1 MTSNTMTSP
10 GKANVAPDLLEV
22 RDLRTYF
29 GNKSARTVR
38 AVDGVSLRVG
48 AGEILALVGESGSG
62 KTVTGMSI
70 MRLLNPRALKETSGS
85 VQLHRRDGGV
95 LDVLSLSDAKM
106 RRVRG
111 SEVAMIFQDPLTSLN
126 PVFTIGDQ
134 ITEGIIFHSRVSKA
148 EAQAQ
153 AADLLRQVGLG
164 EAERLL
170 KQYPHQLSGG
180 MRQRVMIAIAL
191 SSDPQLLIADEPTT
205 ALDVTVQAQIVALLQ
220 KLARERGM
228 GVIFVTHDLALV
240 AKMADRVCVMYAGEI
255 VEQGTAEA
263 VFDDPLHPYT
273 SALAGCIPR
282 GPNSE
287 RLTPI
292 PGHAPDL
299 SQELVGC
306 RFASRCPHVRD
317 KCTSGPIE
325 LRRIEDGRDAR
336 CVRVEE
342 LR

>member
-1 MTSNTMTSP
+1 MTLLSEADVSQE
-10 GKANVAPDLLEV
+10 LLEV

-29 GNKSARTVR
+29 AGKDGSTVR
-38 AVDGVSLRVG
+38 AVDGVSLSVG
-48 AGEILALVGESGSG
+48 RGEILALVGESGSG

-70 MRLLNPRALKETSGS
+70 MRLLNRRAVKVSSGS
-85 VQLHRRDGGV
+85 VTLHKRGGGT
-95 LDVLSLSDAKM
+95 LDVLSLPEAQM

-111 SEVAMIFQDPLTSLN
+111 SEISMIFQDPLTSLN

-134 ITEGIIFHSRVSKA
+134 ITEGIIFHSGASKA
-148 EAQAQ
+148 KARAQ
-153 AADLLRQVGLG
+153 AADLLRQAGLG

-170 KQYPHQLSGG
+170 GQYPHQLSGG

-205 ALDVTVQAQIVALLQ
+205 ALDVTVQAQIVTLLK

-255 VEQGTAEA
+255 VEQGTVQD
-263 VFDDPLHPYT
+263 VFADLLHPYT

-282 GPNSE
+282 GPSSG

-299 SQELVGC
+299 SQETVGC
-306 RFASRCPHVRD
+306 RFAPRCPHAQD
-317 KCTSGPIE
+317 KCTAERIE
-325 LRRIEDGRDAR
+325 LRTIVAGRGAR

>member
-1 MTSNTMTSP
+1 MTSNLVIHSQ
-10 GKANVAPDLLEV
+10 GADVSQQLLEV

-29 GNKSARTVR
+29 AAKDGSTVR

-48 AGEILALVGESGSG
+48 AGEILAVVGESGSG

-70 MRLLNPRALKETSGS
+70 MRLLNPRVVKVSSGS
-85 VQLHRRDGGV
+85 VQLRRREGGTI
-95 LDVLSLSDAKM
+95 DVLSVSDAEM

-111 SEVAMIFQDPLTSLN
+111 KEISMIFQDPLTSLN

-134 ITEGIIFHSRVSKA
+134 ITEGITFHSGSSKTSA
-148 EAQAQ
+148 RAQ

-170 KQYPHQLSGG
+170 GQYPHQLSGG

-205 ALDVTVQAQIVALLQ
+205 ALDVTVQAQIVSLLQ
-220 KLARERGM
+220 RLARERGM

-255 VEQGTAEA
+255 VERGTAEA
-263 VFDDPLHPYT
+263 VFTDPLHPYT
-273 SALAGCIPR
+273 SMLAGCIPR
-282 GPNSE
+282 GPNSG

-299 SQELVGC
+299 SQEFVGC
-306 RFASRCPHVRD
+306 RFAPRCPHVRE
-317 KCTSGPIE
+317 KCTDGPIE
-325 LRRIEDGRDAR
+325 LRRIVDERDAR

-342 LR
+342 LL

>member
-1 MTSNTMTSP
+1 MTLPTETDVSQH
-10 GKANVAPDLLEV
+10 LLEV
-22 RDLRTYF
+22 RDLRTHF
-29 GNKSARTVR
+29 TGKDGSTVR

-70 MRLLNPRALKETSGS
+70 MRLLNRRAVKVSSGG
-85 VQLHRRDGGV
+85 VLLRRRDGGT
-95 LDVLSLSDAKM
+95 LDLLSLSEAAM
-106 RRVRG
+106 RRIRG
-111 SEVAMIFQDPLTSLN
+111 SEISMIFQDPLTSLN

-134 ITEGIIFHSRVSKA
+134 IMEGIIFHSGAAKA
-148 EAQAQ
+148 GARAQ

-164 EAERLL
+164 EADRLL
-170 KQYPHQLSGG
+170 GQYPHQLSGG

-191 SSDPQLLIADEPTT
+191 CSDPQLLIADEPTT
-205 ALDVTVQAQIVALLQ
+205 ALDVTVQAQIVSLLQ

-255 VEQGTAEA
+255 VEQGNAQA

-282 GPNSE
+282 GPDSG

-292 PGHAPDL
+292 PGQAPDL
-299 SQELVGC
+299 SQEIIGC
-306 RFASRCPHVRD
+306 RFAARCPHVHD
-317 KCTSGPIE
+317 KCTQGPIE
-325 LRRIEDGRDAR
+325 LRQIVDERQAR
-336 CVRVEE
+336 CVRMEE

>member
-1 MTSNTMTSP
+1 MNSSP
-10 GKANVAPDLLEV
+10 LTLPSEADVFQDLLEV

-29 GNKSARTVR
+29 SGKDGRTVR

-70 MRLLNPRALKETSGS
+70 MRLLNRRAVKVSSGT
-85 VQLHRRDGGV
+85 VLLRRPEGGT
-95 LDVLSLSDAKM
+95 LDVLSLSEAEM

-111 SEVAMIFQDPLTSLN
+111 REISMIFQDPLTSLN

-134 ITEGIIFHSRVSKA
+134 ITEGIMFHSGASKA
-148 EAQAQ
+148 SARAQ

-164 EAERLL
+164 EAVRLL
-170 KQYPHQLSGG
+170 QQYPHQLSGG

-205 ALDVTVQAQIVALLQ
+205 ALDVTVQAQIVSLLRR
-220 KLARERGM
+220 LARERGM

-240 AKMADRVCVMYAGEI
+240 ATMADRVCVMYAGEI
-255 VEQGTAEA
+255 VEQGMATA
-263 VFDDPLHPYT
+263 VFEDPLQPYT
-273 SALAGCIPR
+273 TALAGCIPR
-282 GPNSE
+282 GPSSG

-299 SQELVGC
+299 SKELVGC
-306 RFASRCPHVRD
+306 RFAPRCPHVRD
-317 KCTSGPIE
+317 KCTAGPIE
-325 LRRIEDGRDAR
+325 LRRIVDERDAR

>member
-1 MTSNTMTSP
+1 MTSNTLTSP
-10 GKANVAPDLLEV
+10 EEANGSQDLLEV
-22 RDLRTYF
+22 HDLRTYF
-29 GNKSARTVR
+29 GNKGGRTVR

-48 AGEILALVGESGSG
+48 AGEILAVVGESGSG

-70 MRLLNPRALKETSGS
+70 MRLLNPRVVRESAGS
-85 VQLHRRDGGV
+85 VRLRRRDGGV
-95 LDVLSLSDAKM
+95 LDLLSLSEGKM

-111 SEVAMIFQDPLTSLN
+111 SEIAMIFQDPLTSLN

-134 ITEGIIFHSRVSKA
+134 VTEGIIFHSGASKA
-148 EAQAQ
+148 AARAQ

-170 KQYPHQLSGG
+170 GQYPHQLSGG

-205 ALDVTVQAQIVALLQ
+205 ALDVTVQAQTVALLQ
-220 KLARERGM
+220 ELARERGM

-263 VFDDPLHPYT
+263 VFEDPLHPYT
-273 SALAGCIPR
+273 LALAGCIPR
-282 GPNSE
+282 GPSSE

-306 RFASRCPHVRD
+306 RFAARCPHAQE
-317 KCTSGPIE
+317 KCVSGPIE
-325 LRRIEDGRDAR
+325 LRRIVDGREAR

>member
-1 MTSNTMTSP
+1 MTSHTFSLP
-10 GKANVAPDLLEV
+10 HEADVSQQLLEV

-29 GNKSARTVR
+29 AGKDGSAVR

-70 MRLLNPRALKETSGS
+70 MRLLNRRAVKVSSGS
-85 VQLHRRDGGV
+85 VLLRSRGG
-95 LDVLSLSDAKM
+95 DTIDILSLSEAGV

-111 SEVAMIFQDPLTSLN
+111 SEISMIFQDPLTSLN
-126 PVFTIGDQ
+126 PVFMIGDQ
-134 ITEGIIFHSRVSKA
+134 ITEGIILHSGASKA
-148 EAQAQ
+148 SAKAQ

-170 KQYPHQLSGG
+170 QQYPHQLSGG

-205 ALDVTVQAQIVALLQ
+205 ALDVTVQAQIVSLLQ

-240 AKMADRVCVMYAGEI
+240 SKMADRVCVMYAGEI
-255 VEQGTAEA
+255 VEQGSAEA
-263 VFDDPLHPYT
+263 VFGDPLHPYT

-282 GPNSE
+282 GPTSE

-292 PGHAPDL
+292 PGHSPDL
-299 SQELVGC
+299 SRELIGC
-306 RFASRCPHVRD
+306 RFAERCPHVRD
-317 KCTSGPIE
+317 KCTWGLIE
-325 LRRIEDGRDAR
+325 LRRIEDERDAR